1 MTCTAFVSGPAAIA
15 RPSVALSTSSFSAR
29 PARPTH
35 TVARKPAA
43 VRMVAPLNTDEPD
56 KSIPQ
61 GFTLFS
67 EKLNGR
73 MAMIGFVAA
82 LGAEIFSPAHPTV
95 VEQVSSVFTTVTG
108 IF

>member
-1 MTCTAFVSGPAAIA
+1 MNSTAFVSGPAAVA
-15 RPSVALSTSSFSAR
+15 RPSAVLSTSSFTSRSAR
-29 PARPTH
+29 PTFF
-35 TVARKPAA
+35 VAQKPAA
-43 VRMVAPLNTDEPD
+43 VRMVAPLDNKKPD

-82 LGAEIFSPAHPTV
+82 LGAEILSPAHPTV
-95 VEQVSSVFTTVTG
+95 VEQVSAVFTTIGG